1 MRIVVLDGY
10 ALNPGDLSW
19 QPLEDIGELDCFER
33 TPAQDVLARS
43 KEAEVLFTNKTV
55 LDAATLKQLPKLRY
69 VGVLATGTNVVDI
82 DAAKAL
88 DIVVTNVPGYGP
100 DAVAQMVF
108 AHILHAT
115 QQVARHSDAVMQ
127 GRWSS
132 SADFCFTLSP
142 LQSLKGKT
150 LGLIGFG
157 DIGRT
162 VAQIALAFGMK
173 VMVNTR
179 HSSLKLPMGCTW
191 VTQDE
196 LFLSADIV
204 SLHCPLTAATDK
216 FINQDVLRKMK
227 RSAMLINTARGGLV
241 DEVALAD
248 ALVKGEIAFC
258 GVDVLSTEPPEAD
271 NPLLSAPNITISP
284 HNAWATIEARQNL
297 LNIAVNNLIAFLA
310 GKTINRVNE

>member
-43 KEAEVLFTNKTV
+43 KEAEILFTNKTV
-55 LDAATLKQLPKLRY
+55 LDAAILKQLPKLRY

-127 GRWSS
+127 GEDGHQVLIFVLPCRR
-132 SADFCFTLSP
+132 CNH
-142 LQSLKGKT
+142 LK
-150 LGLIGFG
+150 
-157 DIGRT
+157 
-162 VAQIALAFGMK
+162 
-173 VMVNTR
+173 
-179 HSSLKLPMGCTW
+179 
-191 VTQDE
+191 
-196 LFLSADIV
+196 
-204 SLHCPLTAATDK
+204 
-216 FINQDVLRKMK
+216 
-227 RSAMLINTARGGLV
+227 
-241 DEVALAD
+241 
-248 ALVKGEIAFC
+248 VK
-258 GVDVLSTEPPEAD
+258 P
-271 NPLLSAPNITISP
+271 
-284 HNAWATIEARQNL
+284 
-297 LNIAVNNLIAFLA
+297 
-310 GKTINRVNE
+310 